1 MELSRKGRFF
11 ETTRGKVVSLLRRGG
26 RTVEELAAELELTD
40 NAIRLHL
47 GTLERDGIVRAQ
59 GTRHDGTVGKPATV
73 YEISP
78 EAEPV
83 FSRAYAP
90 FLATLLKELGGRLTP
105 AAIDDL
111 MRDIG
116 HRLAI
121 DARKARSGNI
131 EDRVGAGAQVLNDLG
146 GLTSV
151 ERDGATLIIRG
162 HGCPLSAVVAE
173 QSEVCGAVRTM
184 LSDVTGE
191 DVQERCDRRERPSC
205 CFQIRAAD

>member
-1 MELSRKGRFF
+1 MELSGRGRFF
-11 ETTRGKVVSLLRRGG
+11 ETTRGKVVSLLRHGG

-90 FLATLLKELGGRLTP
+90 FLATLLQSLAGRLSGE
-105 AAIDDL
+105 AIDEV
-111 MRDIG
+111 MREVG
-116 HRLAI
+116 HRLAA
-121 DARKARSGNI
+121 DSEKARRSKLD
-131 EDRVGAGAQVLNDLG
+131 DRVNAAAQVLNDLG

-151 ERDGATLIIRG
+151 VREGPTLTIQG
-162 HGCPLSAVVAE
+162 HGCPLSVVVAE
-173 QSEVCGAVRTM
+173 QPEVCAAVRTM

-191 DVQERCDRRERPSC
+191 QVEERCDRRDRPSC
-205 CFQIRAAD
+205 CFRIKSDS